1 MFFKHAES
9 FFMNRIGLAGRMTQ
23 AKHIVRCPK
32 CGFTFDVS
40 YGRTFACGGCP
51 SMVQCGMAKCPKCEH
66 EFPLPSRYG
75 EAYRKYVRK
84 FE

>member
-1 MFFKHAES
+1 MIS
-9 FFMNRIGLAGRMTQ
+9 VAGIMAQ
-23 AKHIVRCPK
+23 AKHILRCPK

-40 YGRTFACGGCP
+40 YGRTFACGGCS

-66 EFPLPSRYG
+66 EFPLPGQYG